1 MGIQATKIKYSQ
13 MEKCCMEG
21 ALNLGNNQSC
31 SREEKSAK
39 AEERRQKAMRKGEL
53 KLGISEN
60 VAVAGERVACGK
72 GSFLFFFFFWYWG
85 LDSRPCTCYAGALPL
100 KPCLQPQRSFYKS
113 WEKFMVKGFHP
124 RSSQCGRKGNR
135 VEPKGELRGKL
146 WRKVIR
152 ACVREEDYSLGHRSS
167 YQAAFPPHPHP
178 LPAPGLVLLG
188 VGR

>member
-72 GSFLFFFFFWYWG
+72 GSFLFFFFFLVLGFG
-85 LDSRPCTCYAGALPL
+85 LKALHLLCRCSTSQAMP
-100 KPCLQPQRSFYKS
+100 PAP
-113 WEKFMVKGFHP
+113 EKF
-124 RSSQCGRKGNR
+124 
-135 VEPKGELRGKL
+135 L
-146 WRKVIR
+146 
-152 ACVREEDYSLGHRSS
+152 
-167 YQAAFPPHPHP
+167 
-178 LPAPGLVLLG
+178 
-188 VGR
+188 